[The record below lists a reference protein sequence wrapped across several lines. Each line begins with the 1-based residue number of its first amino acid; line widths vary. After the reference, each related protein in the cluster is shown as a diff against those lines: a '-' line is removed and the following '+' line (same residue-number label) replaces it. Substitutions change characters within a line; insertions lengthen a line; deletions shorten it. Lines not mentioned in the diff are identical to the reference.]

1 MSYAKLRGKIKEVFG
16 TIQAF
21 ADAMMLDTST
31 ISAKL
36 NNKSTWKREDI
47 ELACELLNIPI
58 EEVYLY
64 FFTQKV
70 GKAQLQKG
78 DSMKEPDGTDLLT
91 TLVNLLAEQEQVTI
105 TYQLEQKGEI

>member
-1 MSYAKLRGKIKEVFG
+1 MCYAKLRGRIIEVFG

-21 ADAMMLDTST
+21 AEAMQKDVST

-47 ELACELLNIPI
+47 ELACKLLHIPI

-64 FFTQKV
+64 FFAQKV
-70 GKAQLQKG
+70 GKTQQG
-78 DSMKEPDGTDLLT
+78 
-91 TLVNLLAEQEQVTI
+91 
-105 TYQLEQKGEI
+105 